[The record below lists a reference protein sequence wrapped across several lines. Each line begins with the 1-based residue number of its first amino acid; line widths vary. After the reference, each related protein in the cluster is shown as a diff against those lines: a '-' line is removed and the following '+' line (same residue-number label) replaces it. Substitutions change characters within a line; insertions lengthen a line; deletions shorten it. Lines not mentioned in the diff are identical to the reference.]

1 MKIVQIIPGTG
12 DTYYCQNCM
21 RDRELVMELRL
32 LGHDVIL
39 APMYLPVFSEGEDI
53 GTDVPV
59 FYGAVGV
66 YLSQYFPSL
75 SNAPQWLKRLIDSR
89 RLLGWIAQKSGTTRA
104 SGLEEMTLSILK
116 GENGGQKK
124 ELGRLVSWLVQEGK
138 PDVVHLSNALL
149 LGLAGRIK
157 NELGVPVVCTLQDE
171 DAWIDSMEP
180 DAARKAW
187 DLMAEKSSDIS
198 AFVPVS
204 NYYSD
209 LMQKRLKL
217 GPERFHVVPIG
228 INIEG
233 YGEARLSSERPVIGY
248 LSNMTESLG
257 LGVMVDAFIIL
268 KDNDRLKNLKLKVL
282 GGQTPEDR
290 PFLRHL
296 RRKLASK
303 NMGDDVE
310 FLSEFDRNSRI
321 EFIRT
326 LSVMSVPV
334 PHPEAFGMYIVEA
347 LACGVPV
354 VQPKV
359 GAFPE
364 IVEATGGGI
373 CYEPNDAVTLAKTL
387 ESLLLD
393 PECIRSMGQSGRKV
407 VLENFSVKK
416 TAASMLEVY
425 RKCLKG

>member
-1 MKIVQIIPGTG
+1 
-12 DTYYCQNCM
+12 
-21 RDRELVMELRL
+21 
-32 LGHDVIL
+32 
-39 APMYLPVFSEGEDI
+39 
-53 GTDVPV
+53 
-59 FYGAVGV
+59 
-66 YLSQYFPSL
+66 
-75 SNAPQWLKRLIDSR
+75 
-89 RLLGWIAQKSGTTRA
+89 
-104 SGLEEMTLSILK
+104 
-116 GENGGQKK
+116 
-124 ELGRLVSWLVQEGK
+124 
-138 PDVVHLSNALL
+138 
-149 LGLAGRIK
+149 
-157 NELGVPVVCTLQDE
+157 
-171 DAWIDSMEP
+171 
-180 DAARKAW
+180 
-187 DLMAEKSSDIS
+187 
-198 AFVPVS
+198 
-204 NYYSD
+204 
-209 LMQKRLKL
+209 
-217 GPERFHVVPIG
+217 PERFHVVPIG
-228 INIEG
+228 INTEG

-257 LGVMVDAFIIL
+257 LGVMADAFIIL